1 MNCYLSMHSS
11 TEPSFP
17 MERIMDR
24 NLVRN
29 EDGTKR
35 LDYAMSADFCQTFQ
49 DRVDHFYTL
58 SLLLTADSDKA
69 EQCLVAGLEDCL
81 RGNPVFR
88 EWAQSWAR
96 RMVIKNAI
104 RIISP
109 SPSRNGTGAAA
120 APGDM
125 AEAFSESDSPVAA
138 ITRLQPF
145 ERFAYVLSVLEK
157 YSDREC
163 AMLLDSTVG
172 EVVNARTRALQQGAS
187 AGMRISAAEN
197 APTRVAEELKQCCGE
212 AS

>member
-1 MNCYLSMHSS
+1 MNCHQPMYSS

-24 NLVRN
+24 NLEKDN
-29 EDGTKR
+29 ERTKSV
-35 LDYAMSADFCQTFQ
+35 DYAIPADFCQTFQ
-49 DRVDHFYTL
+49 DRLDHFYTL
-58 SLLLTADSDKA
+58 SLLLTADPDKA
-69 EQCLVAGLEDCL
+69 SQCVVAGLEDCL
-81 RGNPVFR
+81 QGNAVFR
-88 EWAQSWAR
+88 EWTESWAK

-104 RIISP
+104 RITTP
-109 SPSRNGTGAAA
+109 SPSRNETATAAR
-120 APGDM
+120 PSEPP
-125 AEAFSESDSPVAA
+125 EAFLESDSPAAA

-172 EVVNARTRALQQGAS
+172 DIVNARTRALQWRAGA
-187 AGMRISAAEN
+187 GGPNSAAET
-197 APTRVAEELKQCCGE
+197 APARVAAELRQCCGE